1 MVESQPSKLLVAGSI
16 PVSRSRNTKKGVRA
30 VAFEQATIKIEKEK
44 EFGELK
50 VAISRAFAPESV
62 EKYLKRMANTGLRIR
77 DFDSVLAKRVLE
89 KVGALSGSAEDLYA
103 ALTLTDQAQMK
114 EFYLSKIEE
123 VGPELRAKYQK
134 IYQYY

>member
-1 MVESQPSKLLVAGSI
+1 M
-16 PVSRSRNTKKGVRA
+16 
-30 VAFEQATIKIEKEK
+30 AFEQATIKVEKEK

-50 VAISRAFAPESV
+50 AAISRAFAPESV
-62 EKYLKRMANTGLRIR
+62 EKYLKKLASGGLRVR
-77 DFDSVLAKRVLE
+77 DSDSVLAKRVLE
-89 KVGALSGSAEDLYA
+89 QVGALSGSAKDLYA

>member
-1 MVESQPSKLLVAGSI
+1 M
-16 PVSRSRNTKKGVRA
+16 
-30 VAFEQATIKIEKEK
+30 AFEQATIKVEKEK

-50 VAISRAFAPESV
+50 AAISRAFVPARV
-62 EKYLKRMANTGLRIR
+62 EQYLKRVAKTGLRIR
-77 DFDSVLAKRVLE
+77 DFDSVLAKDVL
-89 KVGALSGSAEDLYA
+89 KQVGALEKGQSAKALYE

>member
-1 MVESQPSKLLVAGSI
+1 M
-16 PVSRSRNTKKGVRA
+16 
-30 VAFEQATIKIEKEK
+30 AFEQATIKVEKEK

-50 VAISRAFAPESV
+50 AGIGRAFTPAQV
-62 EKYLKRMANTGLRIR
+62 ERYLKQVAKAGLRIR
-77 DFDSVLAKRVLE
+77 DFDSVLAKSVLE
-89 KVGALSGSAEDLYA
+89 QVGALGKGQSAKALYEG
-103 ALTLTDQAQMK
+103 LTLTDRAQMK